1 MRRSQKIMSLILAAL
16 MLLSS
21 LPGWAENEPIVI
33 VESVETP
40 APQAEETPEATA
52 VSTSAPTAT
61 APKQTPAEEEPPEK
75 DPAGGSA
82 STPATLSLVEEESS
96 QNSIPEGGQT
106 PANKETTPASEN
118 GASSAPAQDKVC
130 LLYTSRCV

>member
-52 VSTSAPTAT
+52 VSTSAPTA
-61 APKQTPAEEEPPEK
+61 
-75 DPAGGSA
+75 G
-82 STPATLSLVEEESS
+82 
-96 QNSIPEGGQT
+96 
-106 PANKETTPASEN
+106 
-118 GASSAPAQDKVC
+118 
-130 LLYTSRCV
+130 